1 MRLLS
6 ILLSGLL
13 LCDTVPSCRG
23 LQLAKNHQG
32 LVGNSMNQRRLNRL
46 RANPIDDSSDSK
58 IVARL
63 PVLSSELPQLIFQI
77 SVGMFLLSAPL
88 GMLLDNYHGKC

>member
-1 MRLLS
+1 
-6 ILLSGLL
+6 
-13 LCDTVPSCRG
+13 
-23 LQLAKNHQG
+23 LAKNHHG